1 MIVNVGSHED
11 DDDNDNDDD
20 DDIIVYS
27 RLTRPCFLLLL
38 RYLDNFG

>member
-11 DDDNDNDDD
+11 DDDNDDD

-27 RLTRPCFLLLL
+27 QLIRPCFLLLL

>member
-11 DDDNDNDDD
+11 DDDNDDDDD

-27 RLTRPCFLLLL
+27 QLTRPCFLLLL